1 MNARQMVR
9 REHVRE
15 WGRCGRPF
23 VTHLLN
29 DDKDAPWCGAK
40 FNDAN
45 KIAAHENSV
54 SCNDCQRLAAKPVY
68 DRNRAAKEPREKAR
82 RIPFKQGRQ
91 FETRAQVEARSG

>member
-1 MNARQMVR
+1 MNRAAINR

-40 FNDAN
+40 FNEAN

-54 SCNDCQRLAAKPVY
+54 TCNDCQRLANAPILE
-68 DRNRAAKEPREKAR
+68 RNRKEPRERAQR
-82 RIPFKQGRQ
+82 TERGR
-91 FETRAQVEARSG
+91 FETRAQVEMRS